1 MGIIITLLLTIE
13 LVNTNHLTFIDAL
26 HNLTK
31 QELEF
36 RDERAKKINITVSSF
51 PYVKTVDDFDFNYK
65 PTVNKSLIY
74 DLKSLR
80 FMSEH
85 KNIIFIGSPGTG
97 KTHLAV
103 SIGVEA
109 ASQRI
114 STYFINFAVLM
125 SKIKKQLQSSEL
137 IQL

>member
-1 MGIIITLLLTIE
+1 MLTIE

-51 PYVKTVDDFDFNYK
+51 PYVKTVDDFDFDFNYQ